1 MAMRLSYVKS
11 DVARA
16 KAAEAIAGGVI
27 EANADNAAMHA
38 AENARRSSTTTG
50 ATTVSE
56 PTSSAT

>member
-38 AENARRSSTTTG
+38 AESILCLLSFFMVG
-50 ATTVSE
+50 WY
-56 PTSSAT
+56 